1 MPLLEICV
9 GSVASARIAQQA
21 GGGRLE
27 LCAALQLGGYTPSWG
42 LMTAVR
48 DAVTIPMNV
57 IIRNVADRYVFTPD
71 EIDVMVRDIRMAR
84 EAGADGV
91 VIGALT
97 ADGRVDMEACLPMM
111 EAARGLPIT
120 FHRAFD
126 QVADKRQGLEDLIRL
141 GCARVLT
148 SAGAPVVPQ
157 GLEGLK
163 ALMDQAG
170 DRIIVMPGGGVTAQN
185 AAQIVQ
191 ILHNREMHGTFRAP
205 GAALAAD
212 TSAEELSR
220 AVESLRG
227 L

>member
-21 GGGRLE
+21 GGNRLE

-57 IIRNVADRYVFTPD
+57 IIRNINGRYVFTKD
-71 EIDVMVRDIRMAR
+71 EVDVMVRDIRMAR
-84 EAGADGV
+84 QAGADGI

-97 ADGRVDMEACLPMM
+97 PDWKVDMEAGKPMM
-111 EAARGLPIT
+111 EAAGDLPVT

-126 QVADKRQGLEDLIRL
+126 EVADQQEGLEDLIRL

-148 SAGAPVVPQ
+148 SAGAKVVPD
-157 GLEGLK
+157 GLDGLK
-163 ALMDQAG
+163 KLIVQAN
-170 DRIIVMPGGGVTAQN
+170 DRIIVMPGGGVTADN
-185 AAQIVQ
+185 AAEIVRT
-191 ILHNREMHGTFRAP
+191 LHNKEMHGTFRAP
-205 GAALAAD
+205 GATAAAD
-212 TSAEELSR
+212 TSLEELTR
-220 AVESLRG
+220 AVESLKG